1 VVIFDPNELKEEGQ
15 NETALSDDQSGE
27 ISGWWRRGRVELP
40 INITSIKCPIY
51 DGDSQYVLLTTSL
64 PILKI
69 ILRIE
74 YKGDG

>member
-1 VVIFDPNELKEEGQ
+1 LEGTDIRSASS
-15 NETALSDDQSGE
+15 EKPALLNFFGGGGGGP
-27 ISGWWRRGRVELP
+27 ISIVP
-40 INITSIKCPIY
+40 KSIKCPIY
-51 DGDSQYVLLTTSL
+51 DGDSQYVVLTTPL